1 MTLTTVVLFILLVV
15 IATLASYIN
24 RVYSEFGKILSR
36 EVQENLDAWEQRIE
50 PHLGLSRDHAALCAT
65 VLQQL
70 AFGLIAL
77 GFGALLFDRA
87 PHLAPPTAAEIAQA
101 ILAVVLIFI
110 FTNQF

>member
-1 MTLTTVVLFILLVV
+1 MTLLQICFVFALAVV
-15 IATLASYIN
+15 ATMASYIN

-87 PHLAPPTAAEIAQA
+87 PHLAPPNAAEVAQA
-101 ILAVVLIFI
+101 ILAVVLIV
-110 FTNQF
+110 